1 MTKGV
6 ILAAFGKPNY
16 IYMAAQLAGSI
27 KAENP
32 NIPITLLH
40 DDEVRYLPND
50 YLPLFDTFVA
60 IKPEHLYRNGRI
72 DPGFVKI
79 NIPIYL
85 QYDLNL
91 YLDVD
96 ALCLKD
102 LEPIFDTK
110 KDFATEVVG
119 TGKKSEDINYLFWTT
134 NESAWKH
141 FKIPEDG
148 IYRSVQSSSMF
159 FRKSKFVD
167 QLHKEMVAA
176 YDFPMN
182 ELSYQWGGTM
192 PDELIIAGVCAKLQ
206 YDPAF
211 KAPIMFFGMTYTG
224 ETYAQIT
231 ERFYL
236 LAIYGPKGLVRGEYL
251 DWYDRKMVHSLRKMK
266 LNKISGS
273 RMLLRDKH
281 VTQTR

>member
-32 NIPITLLH
+32 SIQITLLH
-40 DDEVRYLPND
+40 DDAVRYLPND
-50 YLPLFDTFVA
+50 FKPMFDKFVA
-60 IKPEHLYRNGRI
+60 LKPEHLRRNGRI

-79 NIPIYL
+79 NIPLYL

-102 LEPIFDTK
+102 LEPIFNTD

-119 TGKKSEDINYLFWTT
+119 TGKKTEDINYLFWTT
-134 NESAWKH
+134 NQSAWKH
-141 FKIPEDG
+141 FEIPEDG
-148 IYRSVQSSSMF
+148 LYRSVQSSSMF
-159 FRKSKFVD
+159 FRKSKFVEE
-167 QLHKEMVAA
+167 LHKEMVAA

-182 ELSYQWGGTM
+182 ELTHQWGGTM
-192 PDELIIAGVCAKLQ
+192 PDELIIAGTCAKLQ
-206 YDPAF
+206 YDPSF
-211 KAPIMFFGMTYTG
+211 KERIIFFGQKYTG
-224 ETYAQIT
+224 ESYAQIT
-231 ERFYL
+231 DRFYL
-236 LAIYGPKGLVRGEYL
+236 LAIYGPNGLVRGEYL
-251 DWYDRKMVHSLRKMK
+251 DWYDRKMVTTLRRVK

-273 RMLLRDKH
+273 RMLLREKH
-281 VTQTR
+281 AKQIR